1 MRFWI
6 LPVVLSSVL
15 MWAVAAPFTAAH
27 ADPTRFFSVID
38 DLPVMAGISEDGEG
52 VEFATAGGRIAQT
65 SALGLVRRADV
76 LAFYAETLP
85 QLGWTQSDRAAFV
98 REGEM
103 LSIEFEQDP
112 AGLRVRFALA
122 PHKN

>member
-6 LPVVLSSVL
+6 LLLLMVLVN
-15 MWAVAAPFTAAH
+15 APLIKSAGAE
-27 ADPTRFFSVID
+27 PTRFFSVID

-85 QLGWTQSDRAAFV
+85 QLGWTQSGRAAFV